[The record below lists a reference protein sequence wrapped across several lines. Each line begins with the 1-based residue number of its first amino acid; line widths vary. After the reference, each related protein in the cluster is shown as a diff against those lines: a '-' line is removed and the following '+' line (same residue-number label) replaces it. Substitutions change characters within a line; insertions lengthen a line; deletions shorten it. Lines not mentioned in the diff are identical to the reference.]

1 MSKIIVDTIES
12 SGTTVTIAD
21 NTTVS
26 GNVDAGT
33 NAVTAGS
40 VTGITAASIT
50 SGTLGAGASVTNASL
65 AAGTIIQA
73 VTATLTAA
81 ESWAYNGVEAWSAIG
96 TSGCQVSITPSAA
109 SSKILIIYSIG
120 GITSYNGNTPVTRI
134 LRSISGGTA
143 TAPLVATG
151 ASNRAE
157 GQTIAPGY
165 VGGTQASGEI
175 AWDTGSHFIDS
186 PNTTSAITYSIQWH
200 GRATS
205 TFTNYVNRAYNDTDG
220 DYVGRGV
227 TVITAMEI
235 KA

>member
-1 MSKIIVDTIES
+1 MSKLIVKDLEGPS
-12 SGTTVTIAD
+12 SSSNKIYIASGSQLDIAGSPDGASAINLAVDGGDITTGTIA
-21 NTTVS
+21 
-26 GNVDAGT
+26 
-33 NAVTAGS
+33 NAR
-40 VTGITAASIT
+40 
-50 SGTLGAGASVTNASL
+50 L
-65 AAGTIIQA
+65 ANGHILQA
-73 VTATLTAA
+73 VTATLTTA
-81 ESWAYNGVEAWSAIG
+81 ETWTYNGAEAWTAIG
-96 TSGCQVSITPSAA
+96 TSGCEVAITPSAA

-120 GITSYNGNTPVTRI
+120 GISSNNGNTPVTRI

-165 VGGTQASGEI
+165 VGGDVTSGEI

-200 GRATS
+200 GRAS
-205 TFTNYVNRAYNDTDG
+205 SSFTNYANRAMNDTNA

-227 TVITAMEI
+227 TVITALEI

>member
-1 MSKIIVDTIES
+1 MSKLIVKDLEGPASTSNKIYIA
-12 SGTTVTIAD
+12 SGSQLDI
-21 NTTVS
+21 
-26 GNVDAGT
+26 
-33 NAVTAGS
+33 AGS
-40 VTGITAASIT
+40 PGGAAAINLAVDGADITT
-50 SGTLGAGASVTNASL
+50 GTLSNARL
-65 AAGTIIQA
+65 AAGNVIQA
-73 VTATLTAA
+73 VTATLTTA
-81 ESWAYNGVEAWSAIG
+81 ESWAYNGAEAWSAIG
-96 TSGCQVSITPSAA
+96 TSGCEVSITPSVA

-120 GITSYNGNTPVTRI
+120 GISSYNGNTPVTRI

-186 PNTTSAITYSIQWH
+186 PNTTSAITYAIQWH

>member
-1 MSKIIVDTIES
+1 MSKLIVKDLEGPS
-12 SGTTVTIAD
+12 STSNKIYIA
-21 NTTVS
+21 S
-26 GNVDAGT
+26 GSQLDIANSPG
-33 NAVTAGS
+33 
-40 VTGITAASIT
+40 
-50 SGTLGAGASVTNASL
+50 GAGAINLAVDGGDITTGTVANARL
-65 AAGTIIQA
+65 ANGHVLQA
-73 VTATLTAA
+73 VTATLTTA

-96 TSGCQVSITPSAA
+96 TSGCEVSITPSAA

-151 ASNRAE
+151 ASSRAE

-205 TFTNYVNRAYNDTDG
+205 TFTNYVNKAYSDG
-220 DYVGRGV
+220 DADYVGRGV

>member
-1 MSKIIVDTIES
+1 MSKIIVKDLEGPASTSNKIYIA
-12 SGTTVTIAD
+12 SGSQLDI
-21 NTTVS
+21 
-26 GNVDAGT
+26 
-33 NAVTAGS
+33 AGS
-40 VTGITAASIT
+40 PGGAAAINLAVDGGDITT
-50 SGTLGAGASVTNASL
+50 GTLSNARL

-73 VTATLTAA
+73 VTATLTTG

-96 TSGCQVSITPSAA
+96 TSGCEVAITPTAA
-109 SSKILIIYSIG
+109 SSKILIIYSVG
-120 GITSYNGNTPVTRI
+120 GISSYNGNTPVTRI

-143 TAPLVATG
+143 TAPLVATS

-200 GRATS
+200 GRATA

>member
-1 MSKIIVDTIES
+1 MSKIIVKDLEGPS
-12 SGTTVTIAD
+12 SSSNKIYIA
-21 NTTVS
+21 S
-26 GNVDAGT
+26 GSQLDI
-33 NAVTAGS
+33 AGS
-40 VTGITAASIT
+40 PG
-50 SGTLGAGASVTNASL
+50 GAGAINLAVDGGDITTGTVANARL
-65 AAGTIIQA
+65 ANGHILQA
-73 VTATLTAA
+73 VTATLTTG

-96 TSGCQVSITPSAA
+96 TSGCEVSITPSAS
-109 SSKILIIYSIG
+109 SSKILIIYSVG
-120 GITSYNGNTPVTRI
+120 GISSYNGNTPVTRI

-143 TAPLVATG
+143 TAPLVATS

-186 PNTTSAITYSIQWH
+186 PNTTSAVTYAIQWH

-205 TFTNYVNRAYNDTDG
+205 TFTNYVNRAYNDTDA

>member
-1 MSKIIVDTIES
+1 MSAGPITISTKLTVTVRWKLEYSMSKLIVKDLEGPSTTSNKIYIA
-12 SGTTVTIAD
+12 SGSQLDIAGSPGG
-21 NTTVS
+21 S
-26 GNVDAGT
+26 GAINLAVDAGDIT
-33 NAVTAGS
+33 TGTVANAR
-40 VTGITAASIT
+40 
-50 SGTLGAGASVTNASL
+50 L
-65 AAGTIIQA
+65 A
-73 VTATLTAA
+73 
-81 ESWAYNGVEAWSAIG
+81 NGHVL
-96 TSGCQVSITPSAA
+96 Q
-109 SSKILIIYSIG
+109 
-120 GITSYNGNTPVTRI
+120 
-134 LRSISGGTA
+134 A

-151 ASNRAE
+151 ASSRAE

-205 TFTNYVNRAYNDTDG
+205 TFTNYVNKAYSDG
-220 DYVGRGV
+220 DADYVGRGV